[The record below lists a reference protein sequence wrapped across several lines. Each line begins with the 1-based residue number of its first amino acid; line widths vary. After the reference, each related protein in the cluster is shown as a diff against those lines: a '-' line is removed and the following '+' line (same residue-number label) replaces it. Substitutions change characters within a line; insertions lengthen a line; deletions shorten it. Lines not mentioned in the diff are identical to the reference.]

1 MRIILNE
8 MRTTLFP
15 LVWISVRSTERRVS
29 IGTMCV
35 LPEIWTFLSSPGYVC
50 LHPVPRRDDR
60 RPATDR
66 HVIDRRPASARG

>member
-29 IGTMCV
+29 ISIGTMWYSRV
-35 LPEIWTFLSSPGYVC
+35 FLPFPGYVC

-60 RPATDR
+60 RPT
-66 HVIDRRPASARG
+66 VIDRRLASAPG